1 MLTEKLSRLATEF
14 VYERGKPFAGSKF
27 GDFVRKD
34 LVIEAK
40 NKLIYWPFDLTV
52 KASVGNGKW
61 AAVPWM
67 AFFDPL
73 ITDSATRGFY
83 VVYLVNPQTETY
95 YLSMNQGTTAID
107 QEFGV
112 KNGRE
117 VLRRRAKDM
126 TQRVSDYASYFD
138 TSPIDLGSTA
148 KLPSGYEAG
157 HAFGRSYK
165 ASTATNEEIT
175 TDLEKMLFAYEAL
188 VNRGGTTPSD
198 AMHEDANST
207 DIEETRRYVLSRRI
221 ERAPKVRRDV
231 LSKRKP
237 ICEGCGLNPKIDY
250 KYKGKPDTTPLDV
263 HHAKPLSGLAEG
275 ETRRYKIPDDFLVLC
290 PNCHRMIHKQND
302 PSDLKALKTQIGF
315 RYARDIGF
323 SKLD

>member
-1 MLTEKLSRLATEF
+1 MLAKNLSRLATEF
-14 VYERGKPFAGSKF
+14 AYERGKPFAASQF

-34 LVIEAK
+34 IVVEAK
-40 NKLIYWPFDLTV
+40 RKLIYWPFDLKV
-52 KASVGNGKW
+52 KASVGNGNW
-61 AAVPWM
+61 AAVPWL
-67 AFFDPL
+67 ALFDPL

-83 VVYLVNPQTETY
+83 VVYLVNPQTGTY

-112 KNGRE
+112 KNGRD

-126 TQRVSDYASYFD
+126 TQRVSDHASHFD

-157 HAFGRSYK
+157 HAFGRAYK
-165 ASTATNEEIT
+165 AGSVTEEAVT
-175 TDLEKMLFAYEAL
+175 SDLEKMLYAYEAL
-188 VNRGGTTPSD
+188 VNRGGTMPSD
-198 AMHEDANST
+198 AMYEDAEST
-207 DIEETRRYVLSRRI
+207 DIEETRKYVLSRRI
-221 ERAPKVRRDV
+221 ERAPKVRREV
-231 LSKRKP
+231 LAKRKS
-237 ICEGCGLNPKIDY
+237 ICEGCGLNPKVDY

-275 ETRRYKIPDDFLVLC
+275 ETRRYKIPDDFIVLC
-290 PNCHRMIHKQND
+290 PNCHRMIHKQKD
-302 PSDLKALKTQIGF
+302 PSDLKFLRLQIGF

-323 SKLD
+323 SKLP